1 MIFTLNSTGIQ
12 VRNLRFFQSWNTTS
26 LNLWSNNLHSK
37 THMKTSIELLNNF
50 VRERLGDDVGNLADY
65 DMEQLKGDKNYG
77 CPGRRFE
84 YDNSNLVRALF
95 VVLWHGVLPELNS
108 DTIGDGKEFRGD
120 TIHTSG
126 ALLGHWDDKTGLF
139 DGLNK
144 RYEVEPE
151 EMKEDIKNWPVS
163 RIGNMLLLPS
173 QSLTTVSATG
183 KEGHVTINTFRGFQ
197 SGWHDYFDRFLI
209 GLKDALDNGIPK
221 TSTDEISLPNLMSL
235 PCNRSYFKHFDDSF
249 DIWLDSMMLND
260 CLEENGSKIYRT
272 FIGLDFKDYPY
283 HSRYR
288 SQKAIDNDRKE
299 YKSRVRE
306 YLETTG
312 RLIRRRSEKMVKR
325 LKELHIGEK

>member
-1 MIFTLNSTGIQ
+1 
-12 VRNLRFFQSWNTTS
+12 
-26 LNLWSNNLHSK
+26 
-37 THMKTSIELLNNF
+37 MKTSIELLNNF

-183 KEGHVTINTFRGFQ
+183 KEGHVTINTFRGFF
-197 SGWHDYFDRFLI
+197 GWHDYFDRFLVE
-209 GLKDALDNGIPK
+209 LKEALDNGIPK
-221 TSTDEISLPNLMSL
+221 TSTGEVSLPNLLSL
-235 PCNRSYFKHFDDSF
+235 DGNRNYFKHFDCSF
-249 DIWLDSMMLND
+249 ETWLDSMMLND
-260 CLEENGSKIYRT
+260 FLDKKTGKVKRT

-288 SQKAIDNDRKE
+288 SQKSIDNDRKE

-306 YLETTG
+306 FLVTTG
-312 RLIRRRSEKMVKR
+312 TLIHWRSKKMVAR